1 MLGRQ
6 RLALLSFA
14 LLLVSCAR
22 TDSET
27 REEERESGSSIGRVK
42 QAIVGGSR
50 SDESQDSVVMIFNYD
65 PVENKRKGICTGALI
80 APRLVLTARH
90 CVADVNI
97 DLLACDVDGTPL
109 RGGEIG
115 LNFDPANQFIFTGKD
130 RPEGIGFEPPDL
142 DKSKWKPASVGQEIL
157 DDRSGTLCNHDLAL
171 ILLKDAIN
179 NVPIATIRLDGE
191 AKVGET
197 LLTVGWGVSSGEI
210 EPKVRQQRAGD
221 VSVKRVG
228 PDNSIPTLTK
238 SEFLFN
244 ESICLGDSGG
254 PVFAQ
259 ATNAIIGVVSR
270 GGNGEDPRGGGP
282 AFTCIQANNIG
293 TKLSPFKELVTSGFQ
308 KAGAEPK
315 LEPKEDDDCSAAPIG
330 SVRRSPS
337 MFLIGMVVGIIAL
350 ITARR
355 VRSRI

>member
-1 MLGRQ
+1 MVGQ
-6 RLALLSFA
+6 RLALLAVAFP
-14 LLLVSCAR
+14 LFVSCAP
-22 TDSET
+22 TDSPS
-27 REEERESGSSIGRVK
+27 ESASTGRLS
-42 QAIVGGSR
+42 QAIVNGQK
-50 SDESQDSVVMIFNYD
+50 SDESQDAVVMIFNYD

-90 CVADVNI
+90 CVANVNI

-115 LNFDPANQFIFTGKD
+115 LNFDPANQYIFIGKD

-142 DKSKWKPASVGQEIL
+142 DRSKWRAASVGQEIL

-171 ILLKDAIN
+171 ILLKDPIN
-179 NVPIATIRLDGE
+179 NVPIATLRLDGE

-197 LLTVGWGVSSGEI
+197 LLTVGWGVSDDEV
-210 EPKVRQQRAGD
+210 EPKVRQQRGGD

-228 PDNSIPTLTK
+228 PDSTIPTLTK

-254 PVFAQ
+254 PIFAQ
-259 ATNAIIGVVSR
+259 STNAIIGVVSR

-282 AFTCIQANNIG
+282 AYTCIQANNIG
-293 TKLSPFKELVTSGFQ
+293 TKLAPFRELFTTGFQ

-330 SVRRSPS
+330 SLRQAPS
-337 MFLIGMVVGIIAL
+337 LFVVAMVLGIIAL
-350 ITARR
+350 ITGRR
-355 VRSRI
+355 LRSRP